1 MQLYGYNDITAGME
15 FIIAVAL
22 FAFSSGITPGPNN
35 IMLMTSGV
43 NFGVQ
48 RSLPHLCGICLGFPV
63 MVLAI
68 GLGLTTLFNQY
79 PILHTVIKYV
89 GIGYLLY
96 LAWLIANSSSKM
108 EGVAK
113 ANPLT
118 FIQAAAFQWV
128 NPKGWIMAIGAVA
141 TFTSIEQP
149 LVPQVVSI
157 ASIFLAVALP
167 CALVWLGFGVA
178 LKRLLKNQRQQRV
191 FNISMALLLVAS
203 IIPMIAPQ

>member
-1 MQLYGYNDITAGME
+1 ME
-15 FIIAVAL
+15 FIVAVAL

-43 NFGVQ
+43 NFGIQ
-48 RSLPHLCGICLGFPV
+48 RSLPHLTGICIGFPL

-68 GLGLTTLFNQY
+68 GLGLSGLFSQY
-79 PILHTVIKYV
+79 PVLHTVIKYI
-89 GIGYLLY
+89 GICYLLY

-108 EGVAK
+108 DGVVKAK
-113 ANPLT
+113 PLT

-149 LVPQVVSI
+149 LVPQVISI

-167 CALVWLGFGVA
+167 CALVWLGFGIG
-178 LKRLLKNQRQQRV
+178 LKKLLKNQRQQRI

-203 IIPMIAPQ
+203 IIPMMAPQ